1 MGFGTWQD
9 AAAQEEAV
17 LHALKAG
24 YRHIDTARI
33 YGTEPAVG
41 QAIRKSGI
49 PRSKIFITTKLW
61 NNSHKPEDVEPA
73 IDASLRD
80 LGTDYL
86 DLYLMHWPSPFKR
99 GDVLTPKNADGK
111 IETGDADFVDVSRFT
126 SMRHDLSADAI

>member
-1 MGFGTWQD
+1 M
-9 AAAQEEAV
+9 

-41 QAIRKSGI
+41 KAIKRSGI
-49 PRSKIFITTKLW
+49 PRSEIFITTKLW

-73 IDASLRD
+73 IDASLKD

-86 DLYLMHWPSPFKR
+86 DLYLIHWPSPFKS
-99 GDVLTPKNADGK
+99 GDILTPKNAAGK
-111 IETGDADFVDVSRFT
+111 IETGDADFVDVSQPT
-126 SMRHDLSADAI
+126 SRKKASMLMHL